1 MIIYPLLYDSILYMW
16 LVYYI
21 ILLSFCDDMVWV
33 YGIFYHILLCMRYH
47 SNIILYIALVVFI
60 IFITMHQIM
69 LFCFLVFFHFKHDIP
84 YYLI

>member
-1 MIIYPLLYDSILYMW
+1 MIVFFYIW

-21 ILLSFCDDMVWV
+21 ILLSFCDDIVWV